1 MREKCPED
9 NDIGA
14 MQERCKKLE
23 VIYSGLGFVLVPEIG
38 FPILRTNYLVTTT
51 RCPIMV
57 IMRLCGLGSSEEYTE
72 FWGRR
77 GKGNDQDT
85 PNGIQTKGG
94 CMTLSLRPLLE
105 ADMRIYAETSL

>member
-38 FPILRTNYLVTTT
+38 FPILRTSYLVTTT

-57 IMRLCGLGSSEEYTE
+57 IMRLYGLGSSGEYTE
-72 FWGRR
+72 SWKEAGRKTRRRTEIGSKSR
-77 GKGNDQDT
+77 G
-85 PNGIQTKGG
+85 
-94 CMTLSLRPLLE
+94 
-105 ADMRIYAETSL
+105 